1 MEVKTLPDPTVIM
14 QELTGIKTLATF
26 DHLRITAEKS
36 YPDNLPVI
44 TWNGAGVAAAGNITA
59 ISAAAKAGKTA
70 FDSVLMAGALST
82 TGFYDGFP
90 EIEVLINSDRKAVIH
105 MDSEQSEQDQQY
117 NVKTILKRIGE
128 DVTPDNL
135 LSYNIRQLSV
145 KEYRQFTDDVCHAAN
160 NEFGGIHSIF
170 IDGGADYITSVND
183 EEQAYKIVEYFTHLA
198 IKYHCPVIVV
208 IHLNP
213 GSDKERGHL
222 GSHLQRKCY
231 GLISIKKD
239 GDISIAEPKIMRKAG
254 LNDLQAIC
262 FQYSKEKGYHLAV
275 DAPDNNKRQS
285 NLNKVKNIITEA
297 LPTTTA
303 ATYSELTAKLVGLT
317 VCSERTAQRYINVAC
332 FNDWIFKGEDDRYRH
347 KLPTTDNNRQT
358 PTN

>member
-70 FDSVLMAGALST
+70 FDSVLMAGALSM
-82 TGFYDGFP
+82 TGIYDGFP
-90 EIEVLINSDRKAVIH
+90 EIEVLSNSERKAVIH
-105 MDSEQSEQDQQY
+105 FDSEQSESDQQY

-128 DVTPDNL
+128 DVTPSNL

-145 KEYRQFTDDVCHAAN
+145 NDYQRFTDAICEAAN
-160 NEFGGIHSIF
+160 SEFGGIHSIF

-198 IKYHCPVIVV
+198 IKYHCPLIVV

-213 GSDKERGHL
+213 NSDKERGHL

-254 LNDLQAIC
+254 LSDLQPIHFKYC
-262 FQYSKEKGYHLAV
+262 KEKGYHLPV
-275 DAPDNNKRQS
+275 DAPEKPAA
-285 NLNKVKNIITEA
+285 NIKKLEQIKQVAKQA
-297 LPTTTA
+297 LPLPNAYGHNEAIKRILQLGKMT
-303 ATYSELTAKLVGLT
+303 SDRTAKDWLKIML
-317 VCSERTAQRYINVAC
+317 A
-332 FNDWIFKGEDDRYRH
+332 NDWVLHGEDGYYR
-347 KLPTTDNNRQT
+347 LNNGVG
-358 PTN
+358 